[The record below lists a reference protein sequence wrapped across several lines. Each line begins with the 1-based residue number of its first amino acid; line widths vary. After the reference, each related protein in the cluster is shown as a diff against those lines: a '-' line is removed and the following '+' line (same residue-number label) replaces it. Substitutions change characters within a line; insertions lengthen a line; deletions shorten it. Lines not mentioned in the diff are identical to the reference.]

1 MRSRRSLPL
10 FALALLSACGAF
22 VAQAQTE
29 SQSAKQDNSGQPAT
43 PLKLIHSPTVPYPEE
58 ALRKNVEGKVTL
70 SIVVNATGRVSDA
83 KVLSGPP
90 ELVEAAIQS
99 VKQWEF
105 EPPAHPPAASTAEIS
120 YGYPRECPGPVSDA
134 GEVEAGGWFTSK
146 KGTVI
151 GWDDAADQSLPTYFT
166 KDRKAGV
173 AGTMVLGI
181 TVNAQGKAN
190 EVHVVKSLSPH
201 LDKAAVKTVRAWRFR
216 LVKGSP
222 DSLPDDFEV
231 PIRYLATCAP
241 QF

>member
-1 MRSRRSLPL
+1 MKSRRSLSFFTATL
-10 FALALLSACGAF
+10 LAACSAIPAK
-22 VAQAQTE
+22 AQTE
-29 SQSAKQDNSGQPAT
+29 PRTTKQDTSGQPAT
-43 PLKLIHSPTVPYPEE
+43 PLKLIHSPTAPYPEE

-70 SIVVNATGRVSDA
+70 GIVVDATGRVSDA

-90 ELVEAAIQS
+90 ELVEAALES

-105 EPPAHPPAASTAEIS
+105 EPPAHPPATSTAEVS
-120 YGYPRECPGPVSDA
+120 YGHPRECPGPVSEA

-146 KGTVI
+146 KGTVV

-181 TVNAQGKAN
+181 TVNAEGKVK
-190 EVHVVKSLSPH
+190 EVHVVKSLAPH
-201 LDKAAVKTVRAWRFR
+201 LDKAAVKTLRTWTFR

>member
-1 MRSRRSLPL
+1 MKSRRSLSFFTATL
-10 FALALLSACGAF
+10 LAAFSAIA
-22 VAQAQTE
+22 ARAQTE
-29 SQSAKQDNSGQPAT
+29 PQPPKPDNSAQPAT
-43 PLKLIHSPTVPYPEE
+43 QLKLVHSPTAPYPDE
-58 ALRKNVEGKVTL
+58 AQRKNVEGKVTL
-70 SIVVNATGRVSDA
+70 SIVVDAMGRVSDA

-90 ELVEAAIQS
+90 ELVEAALES

-105 EPPAHPPAASTAEIS
+105 EPPAHAPVARTAEVS
-120 YGYPRECPGPVSDA
+120 YGHPRECPGPVSDA
-134 GEVEAGGWFTSK
+134 GEVEGGGWLRSK

-151 GWDDAADQSLPTYFT
+151 GWDDTADQSLPTYSIE
-166 KDRKAGV
+166 DRKRGV

-181 TVNAQGKAN
+181 TVNAEGKVK

-201 LDKAAVKTVRAWRFR
+201 LDKAAVKTVRTWTFR

-222 DSLPDDFEV
+222 DSLPDDFEL